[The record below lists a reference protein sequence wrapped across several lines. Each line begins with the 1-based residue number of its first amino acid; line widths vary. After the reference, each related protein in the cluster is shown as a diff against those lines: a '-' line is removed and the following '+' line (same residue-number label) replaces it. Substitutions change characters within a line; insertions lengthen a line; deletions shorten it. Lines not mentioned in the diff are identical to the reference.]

1 MSALAILGITL
12 LVVGQPA
19 APAPAA
25 APGAM
30 VLTIDDASRIAGEQN
45 RTLLQAQEAIAAAEA
60 ALRQVKSQEGYTLSA
75 TASITRLGPT
85 PTVSIPDGSGGT
97 VTFQLTPPVQW
108 SAQLTLLQPITRGG
122 AFYWQEVLARQGID
136 AATYQRDATRLLVTS
151 SARQLFLQV
160 VQAQQLEQVA
170 AENVSRAAAHL
181 QDARARVEAGTA
193 PGYDAIRAEADVEN
207 ANNGLVA
214 AHAAVEQTLAVLKTL
229 LVIDVTKPLRLES
242 PKTQGLTTI
251 DVADAI
257 KASAAHRS
265 EVRAVDAAYRLAE
278 TRVRL
283 ADTAKKPDVSAVAT
297 YARQASSGFGGV
309 GESWTIGVQASQVI
323 FDHGLTRAMVQ
334 QAEANARAA
343 DLAAKQT
350 REQIAQQVYQAWV
363 SLRQAAEQI
372 VDAEKGAAA
381 AEEAMRIADLSYREG
396 VSTPVQVTDAR
407 TALISAHA
415 NLVNARF
422 GYELARVALEAAT
435 GVSIA
440 DLVSGA
446 WSRPAAAAPAQ

>member
-1 MSALAILGITL
+1 MSTLALLGISL
-12 LVVGQPA
+12 LVFGQPA
-19 APAPAA
+19 AAPAVS
-25 APGAM
+25 
-30 VLTIDDASRIAGEQN
+30 VLTIDDAARLASQQN
-45 RTLLQAQEAIAAAEA
+45 RSLSEAQEAIAAAQA
-60 ALRQVKSQEGYTLSA
+60 ALRQAKAQEGYTLSA
-75 TASITRLGPT
+75 SASVMRVGPT
-85 PTVSIPDGSGGT
+85 ATISIPDGTGGS
-97 VTFQLTPPVQW
+97 VSFQLTPPVQW

-136 AATYQRDATRLLVTS
+136 IATYQRDATRLLVTS

-160 VQAQQLEQVA
+160 VEAQQLEQVA

-181 QDARARVEAGTA
+181 QDARARVDAGTA

-214 AHAAVEQTLAVLKTL
+214 AHAAVDQTLAVLKTL
-229 LVIDVTKPLRLES
+229 LVLDVTKPLRLES
-242 PKTQGLTTI
+242 PKTQGQITL

-257 KASAAHRS
+257 KASAAHRP

-283 ADTAKKPDVSAVAT
+283 ADTAKKPDVNAVAT
-297 YARQASSGFGGV
+297 YGRQAASSFGGTS
-309 GESWTIGVQASQVI
+309 ESWSIGVQATQLI

-334 QAEANARAA
+334 QAEANARSA
-343 DLAAKQT
+343 DLSAKQT

-363 SLRQAAEQI
+363 ALRQAAEQI

-435 GVSIA
+435 GVSID
-440 DLVSGA
+440 DLASGA
-446 WSRPAAAAPAQ
+446 WAKPAPVAPATIPAK